1 MQTALLISAGIVM
14 KLEEINMDENKI
26 KALHKLK
33 DSLLSVNGSLLKV
46 DVNKD
51 DIVILLPDIDFG
63 YISKVLATSN
73 SGLAKFYQS
82 VDDNTFTLSGLTI
95 KRYSKEV

>member
-1 MQTALLISAGIVM
+1 
-14 KLEEINMDENKI
+14 MDENKV

-46 DVNKD
+46 GVNKD

-82 VDDNTFTLSGLTI
+82 VDENSFMLSGLTI
-95 KRYSKEV
+95 KRYSKESK

>member
-1 MQTALLISAGIVM
+1 
-14 KLEEINMDENKI
+14 MDENKV

-46 DVNKD
+46 GVNKD

-95 KRYSKEV
+95 KRYSKENK